1 MAGMNGRLAFALLAA
16 ALAGGAIGYRIGAQR
31 EATHL
36 RSRTLD
42 AAAGATPRTPP
53 RGAAVPSVPAGEFGR
68 QSTRALRDP
77 AYLRALLQQYAAEAE
92 PDRKGALLA
101 ILNSA
106 PSEES
111 LRFALDLVRSTDPD
125 ARSDGLALL
134 AAFPLDRAEV
144 RETLV
149 EQLRD
154 ERDPAA
160 QARLLDMLAP
170 AQMAREDAA
179 PILQQIERLRESPDP
194 SVRAASVR
202 QTAQW
207 DRSPAAE
214 EALHVALLDPDPRVR
229 QAGIEG
235 VYVSGA
241 RSDRLKDAL
250 LAIASDAQ
258 AGTEQRQAAVLGLQ
272 NFSLDRGEYALYHRA
287 ADDVSEA
294 SAH

>member
-1 MAGMNGRLAFALLAA
+1 MAGMNGRVAFALVAA

-31 EATHL
+31 EAAHPPL
-36 RSRTLD
+36 RPPN
-42 AAAGATPRTPP
+42 AGAGSAPRAMP
-53 RGAAVPSVPAGEFGR
+53 RGTGPDVPAGELGR

-77 AYLRALLQQYAAEAE
+77 TYLRSLLLQYAAETEA
-92 PDRKGALLA
+92 DRKGALLA

-106 PSEES
+106 PSDES
-111 LRFALDLVRSTDPD
+111 LRFALELVHGTDPD

-134 AAFPLDRAEV
+134 AAFPLDRTDV

-149 EQLRD
+149 QQLRD
-154 ERDPAA
+154 EHDPDA

-179 PILQQIERLRESPDP
+179 PILRQIERLRASPDP
-194 SVRAASVR
+194 AVRAASVR

-207 DRSPAAE
+207 DRSPDAE
-214 EALHVALLDPDPRVR
+214 DALHRALLDPDPRVR

-235 VYVSGA
+235 VTVAGT
-241 RSDRLKDAL
+241 RSERLKDAL

-272 NFSLDRGEYALYHRA
+272 NYSLDRGEYALYHRA
-287 ADDVSEA
+287 ADEIAGA